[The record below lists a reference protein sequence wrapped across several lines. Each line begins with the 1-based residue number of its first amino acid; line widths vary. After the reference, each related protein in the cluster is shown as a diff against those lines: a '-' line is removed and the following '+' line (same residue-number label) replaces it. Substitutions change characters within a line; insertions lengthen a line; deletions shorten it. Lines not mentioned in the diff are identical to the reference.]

1 MFGFGKK
8 EKEIHAPV
16 DGELIQINQV
26 NDPVFSTKAMGEG
39 FAIDPSNGKIF
50 SPIKG
55 TVTSIFPTKH
65 AIGLVDKDGLEVLIH
80 IGIDTVELAGEGFEL
95 LVAEGAKVKPSTPL
109 VKVDLDYLA
118 EKGKEATTMIV
129 FPNLK
134 ENNVIITP
142 GNVTAQT
149 VAGKIE

>member
-16 DGELIQINQV
+16 DGELIEINQV
-26 NDPVFSTKAMGEG
+26 SDPVFSTKAMGEG
-39 FAIDPSNGKIF
+39 FAINPSNGMIF

-134 ENNVIITP
+134 EKKLSIHP
-142 GNVTAQT
+142 GVVEAAATIGT
-149 VAGKIE
+149 LE